1 MLTNRNMKDKTRKF
15 KTEYIKYLILAS
27 TAIILYLI
35 LYYIFNTAWEFAAI
49 ITTFIMLVLVL
60 YISIAKN
67 IYKTFTKAPF
77 SGLVG
82 LTLSSF
88 ILLPL
93 FFSFSKNNN
102 IPDLIYGF
110 FSIAIPI
117 GVNSA
122 VDGLFKII
130 ETNFKSEEK
139 LQVVRYGGTI
149 KFLFNSLY
157 IATILGVIT
166 IQTLLSNCKNG
177 ISFFSIKFNPQEV
190 WATLYLLTM
199 FYLLIICFLGS
210 LISKAIQKEIKNNDV
225 ANIEQIKR
233 KIIEKKQTIANIQ
246 NQLNTIDKDISIR
259 LQNLENKL
267 NTELES
273 LDSLE

>member
-93 FFSFSKNNN
+93 FFPFQ
-102 IPDLIYGF
+102 
-110 FSIAIPI
+110 
-117 GVNSA
+117 
-122 VDGLFKII
+122 KII
-130 ETNFKSEEK
+130 IF
-139 LQVVRYGGTI
+139 
-149 KFLFNSLY
+149 
-157 IATILGVIT
+157 
-166 IQTLLSNCKNG
+166 
-177 ISFFSIKFNPQEV
+177 
-190 WATLYLLTM
+190 
-199 FYLLIICFLGS
+199 
-210 LISKAIQKEIKNNDV
+210 
-225 ANIEQIKR
+225 QI
-233 KIIEKKQTIANIQ
+233 
-246 NQLNTIDKDISIR
+246 
-259 LQNLENKL
+259 
-267 NTELES
+267 
-273 LDSLE
+273 

>member
-35 LYYIFNTAWEFAAI
+35 LYYIFNTAWEFATI
-49 ITTFIMLVLVL
+49 ITTIIMLFLVL
-60 YISIAKN
+60 YIFIAKK
-67 IYKTFTKAPF
+67 IYKTFTKEPF

-82 LTLSSF
+82 LTLSLF

-130 ETNFKSEEK
+130 ETNFRSEEK
-139 LQVVRYGGTI
+139 LQVVRYGGAI

-157 IATILGVIT
+157 IATLLGVIT

-177 ISFFSIKFNPQEV
+177 ISIFSIKFNSQEV
-190 WATLYLLTM
+190 WATLYLFTI
-199 FYLLIICFLGS
+199 FYLLIICLFGS

-233 KIIEKKQTIANIQ
+233 QIIEKKQTISNIQ
-246 NQLNTIDKDISIR
+246 SQLNTIDKDISIR
-259 LQNLENKL
+259 LKNLENKL
-267 NTELES
+267 NTELKS
-273 LDSLE
+273 LDSIE

>member
-35 LYYIFNTAWEFAAI
+35 LYYIFNTAWEFATI
-49 ITTFIMLVLVL
+49 ITTIIMLFLVL
-60 YISIAKN
+60 YIFIAKK
-67 IYKTFTKAPF
+67 IYKTFTKEPF

-82 LTLSSF
+82 LTLSLF

-130 ETNFKSEEK
+130 ETNFRSEEK
-139 LQVVRYGGTI
+139 LQVVRYGGAI

-177 ISFFSIKFNPQEV
+177 ISIFSIKFNSQEV
-190 WATLYLLTM
+190 WATLYLFTI
-199 FYLLIICFLGS
+199 FYLLIICLFGS

-233 KIIEKKQTIANIQ
+233 QIIEKKQTISNIQ
-246 NQLNTIDKDISIR
+246 SQLNTIDKDISIR
-259 LQNLENKL
+259 LKNLENKL
-267 NTELES
+267 NTELKS
-273 LDSLE
+273 LDSIE